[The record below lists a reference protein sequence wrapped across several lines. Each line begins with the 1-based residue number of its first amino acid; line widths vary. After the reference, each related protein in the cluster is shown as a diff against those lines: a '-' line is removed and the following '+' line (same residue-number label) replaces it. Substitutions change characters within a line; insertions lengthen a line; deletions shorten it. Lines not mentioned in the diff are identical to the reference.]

1 MIECTTVPGIGGNLS
16 WVVDLDGQRSV
27 WAEGVK
33 KMQYKRPVIL
43 SSNTEQ
49 RAVTGNGVSDAQT
62 SGGEVL
68 IVQGEEFGPANEKA
82 LMVTYG
88 DKYAKHDH

>member
-1 MIECTTVPGIGGNLS
+1 M
-16 WVVDLDGQRSV
+16 

-82 LMVTYG
+82 LMMYRFWI
-88 DKYAKHDH
+88 YYYHDFEAYILFKMS